1 MFLLKPWKDLFA
13 RMGLGRSKEQPRY
26 FDLEL
31 DERLQLELIDVAER
45 EKRTPSELEAEL
57 VDEGLARRRTRKELV
72 RKWDSLSPRQ
82 QQVVALACLGYTNAE
97 SALKL
102 GISES
107 TVKTHL
113 NNARGKFEMG
123 GGRKLEQA
131 LSEWDFSEWDIPN
144 LYEEKKR

>member
-13 RMGLGRSKEQPRY
+13 RMGLNRPKGQRY
-26 FDLEL
+26 FEFAL

-45 EKRTPSELEAEL
+45 EKRAPSELEAEL
-57 VDEGLARRRTRKELV
+57 VGEGLARRRTRKELV
-72 RKWDSLSPRQ
+72 RKWESLSPRQ
-82 QQVVALACLGYTNAE
+82 QQVVALTCLGYTNAE

-102 GISES
+102 SISES

-113 NNARGKFEMG
+113 NTARAKFGME

-131 LSEWDFSEWDIPN
+131 LIEWDFSEWDIPN
-144 LYEEKKR
+144 LYENKKR